1 MRHNIGVAYLIEQL
15 DNDAKKISIV
25 EPLVG
30 LYIPKDVKK
39 LSHLNRA
46 PEIGDVVEARDG
58 HTYLLIDVIHR
69 EDSEEA
75 QDVLP
80 HIINIVHT
88 KEQVNDYTVE
98 VVGDNESTFD
108 RLVDEYMENSVK

>member
-1 MRHNIGVAYLIEQL
+1 M
-15 DNDAKKISIV
+15 
-25 EPLVG
+25 
-30 LYIPKDVKK
+30 YIPKDVKK

-46 PEIGDVVEARDG
+46 TEIGDVVEARDG
-58 HTYLLIDVIHR
+58 HTYLLIEAIHR

-75 QDVLP
+75 QDVLLY
-80 HIINIVHT
+80 IIIIVHT

-98 VVGDNESTFD
+98 IIGDNDSTFD

>member
-1 MRHNIGVAYLIEQL
+1 M
-15 DNDAKKISIV
+15 
-25 EPLVG
+25 
-30 LYIPKDVKK
+30 YIPKDDKK

-46 PEIGDVVEARDG
+46 TEIGDVVEARDG
-58 HTYLLIDVIHR
+58 HTYLLIEAIHR

-75 QDVLP
+75 QDVLLY
-80 HIINIVHT
+80 IITIVHT

-98 VVGDNESTFD
+98 IIGDNDSTFD

>member
-1 MRHNIGVAYLIEQL
+1 MRHNIGVAYLIEL
-15 DNDAKKISIV
+15 LNHDAKEISIV

-58 HTYLLIDVIHR
+58 HAYLLIDVIHR

-88 KEQVNDYTVE
+88 KEQVNDYTVQ
-98 VVGDNESTFD
+98 VVGNNESTFD